1 MAIYKLLHLDF
12 LSYSWSFGKYF
23 KHIFQIIN
31 IREDI
36 QKKKLYKEW
45 NWYHLPYPPPP
56 LLKEWKTKEWNI
68 GMFETP
74 LPPH

>member
-1 MAIYKLLHLDF
+1 MYLLGYSPCFNNVLKL
-12 LSYSWSFGKYF
+12 SV
-23 KHIFQIIN
+23 
-31 IREDI
+31 REDI
-36 QKKKLYKEW
+36 QKKLYKEW

-74 LPPH
+74 LPPAKSEKFGRF